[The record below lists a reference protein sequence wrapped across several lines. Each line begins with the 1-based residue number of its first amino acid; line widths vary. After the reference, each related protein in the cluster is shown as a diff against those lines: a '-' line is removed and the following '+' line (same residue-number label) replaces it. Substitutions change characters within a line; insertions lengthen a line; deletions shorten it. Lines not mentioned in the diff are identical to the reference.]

1 MIYWHNGIL
10 YGGGNGQMSNTSD
23 HMYKF
28 QKYNTEQKPPGQNN
42 TYKQYFF

>member
-1 MIYWHNGIL
+1 
-10 YGGGNGQMSNTSD
+10 MSNTSD

-42 TYKQYFF
+42 TYKQYFFKKLKKQAKLMYCVRR